1 MSCAGRAPRVS
12 TTPITTARVMGGHTP
27 HVVSRSLR
35 HASTPANTWASWRG
49 ELAGRTDRARGGW
62 ERRRDAHAWCCCPT
76 APLICGSFFGLRRA
90 RLLSACNA
98 THTYVVCVC
107 VCAACVLQHAR
118 TTFEQNSP
126 LCAHVSHCVYVAAR
140 AVCVWVC
147 VCGCVGVCVWV
158 CVCGCPRI
166 AVMCNLL
173 CA

>member
-62 ERRRDAHAWCCCPT
+62 GRRRDAHAWCCCPT

-107 VCAACVLQHAR
+107 VCVLRVCCNTHEQPSSRIALCVRMCLIVCTLLR
-118 TTFEQNSP
+118 V
-126 LCAHVSHCVYVAAR
+126 LCVCGCVCVG
-140 AVCVWVC
+140 VWVC
-147 VCGCVGVCVWV
+147 VCGCVCVGVR
-158 CVCGCPRI
+158 G
-166 AVMCNLL
+166 LQ
-173 CA
+173 